1 MAAAVSPPL
10 TPTEKKLQSENTE
23 LHARLEE
30 MQETLR
36 AIRAGEVDA
45 LVVQSP
51 AGPQLFT
58 LHSADAESN
67 RVRGDI
73 LANVSDAVIAVDN
86 EERVIYLNSAAEKQ
100 YGVTASEGLGR
111 ELREIYERRWIR
123 PEDEV
128 AARAALDEAGHWTGE
143 TIHVKR
149 TGETIF
155 VESSVSRLLAADG
168 TPCGLFATIR
178 DITARRAAE
187 VALRASEERFRVLFD
202 LGPVAI
208 FSCDC
213 QGLLQDY
220 NQRAAELWG
229 CQPKCGDSSAIHYR
243 ALPLFHRDGTSILQ
257 GEDPI
262 AKVLQTGITVKDAEF
277 YIERLNGSRL
287 DISATFA
294 PLKNEQGAITGAIIA
309 FHDVTERRELED
321 ALVARASELAQADRR
336 KDEFLAM
343 LAHELRN
350 PLAPLRNGVEL
361 LTVAGATGEEREH
374 AQQVLVRQIENMSRL
389 IDDLL
394 DVSRITKGKIE
405 LRRQPVALDAVIA
418 AAVSMIRP
426 SITKRGQVLSVNLP
440 AEPVYLLAD
449 ATRLEQVFGN
459 LLGNACKY
467 GGDGCHIDVRAERL
481 SSHSATPEV
490 VVSVRDDGIGIA
502 PELLPRVFDLFV
514 QATRSLDR
522 AHGGLGIGLTLVQ
535 RLVELHGGIV
545 EARSDGHGKGSEFMV
560 RLPILTE
567 APAPAAPAPVV
578 EDECPRRILIV
589 DDNTDSARS
598 LAMIQRRRGH
608 EARTAFSGPDAVAL
622 AAEFLPE
629 IVLLDIGLPGMDGL
643 EVARRLRAMPALNGV
658 FLIAMTGYGRDED
671 RAEAR
676 LAGFDEY
683 MVKPIDLD
691 GLRECLG
698 KRPQVG

>member
-1 MAAAVSPPL
+1 MSSTVTSN
-10 TPTEKKLQSENTE
+10 EQKLIAENSE

-36 AIRAGEVDA
+36 AIRSGEVDA

-51 AGPQLFT
+51 EGPQLFT

-86 EERVIYLNSAAEKQ
+86 EERVIYLNSAAERQ
-100 YGVTASEGLGR
+100 YSVTGSEALGR
-111 ELREIYERRWIR
+111 KLTEIYEYRWVR
-123 PEDEV
+123 PGDEE
-128 AARAALDEAGHWTGE
+128 RAMAVLREAGHWTGE
-143 TIHVKR
+143 LIHVKR
-149 TGETIF
+149 TGEKIY
-155 VESSVSRLLAADG
+155 VESSVSRLLGADG
-168 TPCGLFATIR
+168 APCGLFATIR
-178 DITARRAAE
+178 DITGRRAAE

-208 FSCDC
+208 FSCDR
-213 QGLLQDY
+213 GGMIQDY
-220 NQRAAELWG
+220 NRRATELWG
-229 CQPKCGDSSAIHYR
+229 HAPQCGRGAIHFSS
-243 ALPLFHRDGTSILQ
+243 LKLFHKDGSAAPS
-257 GEDPI
+257 EDNPI
-262 AKVLQTGITVKDAEF
+262 TQVLETGVTIKDAEF
-277 YIERLNGSRL
+277 CIERPDGSR
-287 DISATFA
+287 IVVSVTFA
-294 PLKNEQGAITGAIIA
+294 PLKNEHGGITGAIVA
-309 FHDVTERRELED
+309 FHDITERRVLED
-321 ALVARASELAQADRR
+321 ALVARAAELAQADRR

-350 PLAPLRNGVEL
+350 PLAPLRNGVDL
-361 LTVAGATGEEREH
+361 LKNADVTDEEREH
-374 AQQVLVRQIENMSRL
+374 AQRILVRQIDNMSRL

-405 LRRQPVALDAVIA
+405 LRREPVALEAVVA
-418 AAVSMIRP
+418 AAVSTVRS
-426 SITKRGQVLSVNLP
+426 SISKCGQVLSVQLP
-440 AEPVYLLAD
+440 PEPVYLLAD

-467 GGDGCHIDVRAERL
+467 SGDGSHIEVHAEL
-481 SSHSATPEV
+481 TSAAGSREV
-490 VVSVRDDGIGIA
+490 IVSVRDNGIGIA

-545 EARSDGHGKGSEFMV
+545 EVRSDGPGQGSEFIV
-560 RLPILTE
+560 RLPVLEHT
-567 APAPAAPAPVV
+567 PAPPVPSPSPDQ
-578 EDECPRRILIV
+578 ESPRRILIV

-608 EARTAFSGPDAVAL
+608 EARTAFSGPNAVAL

-629 IVLLDIGLPGMDGL
+629 VVLLDIGLPGMDGL
-643 EVARRLRAMPALNGV
+643 EVARRLRATPALNGV
-658 FLIAMTGYGRDED
+658 VLIAMTGYGRDED

-683 MVKPIDLD
+683 LVKPVDL
-691 GLRECLG
+691 GQLRQLL
-698 KRPQVG
+698 RRRA

>member
-1 MAAAVSPPL
+1 MSSSI
-10 TPTEKKLQSENTE
+10 TPNEQKLIVENSE
-23 LHARLEE
+23 LHARLDE

-36 AIRAGEVDA
+36 AIRSGEVDA

-51 AGPQLFT
+51 EGPQLFT

-73 LANVSDAVIAVDN
+73 LANVSDAVVAVDN
-86 EERVIYLNSAAEKQ
+86 EQRVIYLNSAAERQ
-100 YGVTASEGLGR
+100 YGVTASDALGR
-111 ELREIYERRWIR
+111 QLMEIYEYRWVQ
-123 PEDEV
+123 PDDE
-128 AARAALDEAGHWTGE
+128 AQAMAALRDTGHWTGE
-143 TIHVKR
+143 SIHVKR
-149 TGETIF
+149 TGEMIY
-155 VESSVSRLLAADG
+155 VESSVSRLLGADG
-168 TPCGLFATIR
+168 MPCGLFATIR
-178 DITARRAAE
+178 DVTARRAAE

-208 FSCDC
+208 FSCDRK
-213 QGLLQDY
+213 GMVQDY
-220 NQRAAELWG
+220 NRRATELWG
-229 CQPKCGDSSAIHYR
+229 YEPKRGHSAPHYTS
-243 ALPLFHRDGTSILQ
+243 LKLFHKDGSAAP
-257 GEDPI
+257 GEHDPVME
-262 AKVLQTGITVKDAEF
+262 VLETGVTIKDAEL
-277 YIERLNGSRL
+277 YIERPDGSRVL
-287 DISATFA
+287 VSVTFA
-294 PLKNEQGAITGAIIA
+294 PLKNEHGGITGAIVA
-309 FHDVTERRELED
+309 FHDITERRVLED
-321 ALVARASELAQADRR
+321 ALVARAAELAQADRR

-350 PLAPLRNGVEL
+350 PLAPLRNGVDIL
-361 LTVAGATGEEREH
+361 KNADVTDEEREH
-374 AQQVLVRQIENMSRL
+374 AQRILVRQIENMSRL

-405 LRRQPVALDAVIA
+405 LRREPVALEAVIA
-418 AAVSMIRP
+418 AAVSTVRS
-426 SITKRGQVLSVNLP
+426 SISKCGQVLSVTLP
-440 AEPVYLLAD
+440 PEPVYLLAD

-467 GGDGCHIDVRAERL
+467 SGDGSHIDVRAELTDGAGAR
-481 SSHSATPEV
+481 EV
-490 VVSVRDDGIGIA
+490 IVSVRDNGIGIA

-545 EARSDGHGKGSEFMV
+545 EVRSDGLGHGSEFIV
-560 RLPILTE
+560 RLPVLE
-567 APAPAAPAPVV
+567 HSPAPSAPTPAP
-578 EDECPRRILIV
+578 EPEAPRRILIV

-622 AAEFLPE
+622 ANEFLPE
-629 IVLLDIGLPGMDGL
+629 VVLLDIGLPGMDGL
-643 EVARRLRAMPALNGV
+643 EVARRLRATPAMNGV
-658 FLIAMTGYGRDED
+658 VLIAMTGYGRDED

-683 MVKPIDLD
+683 LVKPVDL
-691 GLRECLG
+691 GQLRDLL
-698 KRPQVG
+698 RRRV